1 MINIKVC
8 KICTKEFTPTPGS
21 KGVYCSRTCQHS
33 DQGNISRAIADKKRE
48 VIVNQYVTSPAKC
61 LTCSV
66 ALPFEK
72 RKYKFCSRSCSI
84 AHSNKT
90 RLRTISPEFVERQR
104 AAALA
109 NPTGW
114 TKSRIGG
121 KPNRAP
127 REIRVCATCN
137 NSFEAV
143 KSNPRVSCSKA
154 CAMIGGI
161 REGSGRAKTGYYKG
175 IYCGSTYELAFLIYH
190 LDKGHPIQRCVRSFP
205 YKWENKD
212 HLYYPDFEI
221 NGIIYEI
228 KGRMQPVDLV
238 KIASCNAQLIS
249 KDDIK
254 PYIQYVS
261 STYQVAKD
269 NLWLLYEEKS
279 RKQCDCCGNPF
290 VPKTKKVRYCSY
302 TCSAKARH

>member
-8 KICTKEFTPTPGS
+8 KSCTKEFRPTLGS
-21 KGVYCSRTCQHS
+21 KGVYCSKQCHHL
-33 DQGNISRAIADKKRE
+33 DQGNISRDIADRKRE
-48 VIVNQYVTSPAKC
+48 VIVNQYLTSPTKC
-61 LTCSV
+61 VNCSV

-72 RKYKFCSRSCSI
+72 RKYKFCSRSC
-84 AHSNKT
+84 AATHSNTT
-90 RLRTISPEFVERQR
+90 RERNISPEFVERQR

-114 TKSRIGG
+114 AKSRIGG
-121 KPNRAP
+121 KPNRAH

-137 NSFEAV
+137 NSFEIL

-154 CAMIGGI
+154 CAKIGGI

-190 LDKGHPIQRCVRSFP
+190 LDKGIPIQRCVRKFP

-228 KGRMQPVDLV
+228 KGKLHPVDLV

-249 KDDIK
+249 KDGIK
-254 PYIQYVS
+254 SYIQYVS
-261 STYQVAKD
+261 ATYHVAKD

-279 RKQCDCCGNPF
+279 RKQCDYCGNPF